1 MKLYLAILLLIL
13 ATVHCQFDFSN
24 MGKKEEKEKPKPRK
38 PEDIIQTFG
47 VLLLDDL
54 TYPQLSPNRRDHMV
68 VMVSNKASKGPH
80 SDSIKADYF
89 QIAKSTPDSLTDE
102 DNVLFTQILVNGA
115 ENMMLAKRIISS
127 ASASGDESATVDIK
141 KQPAFYLIRT
151 GDTHESA
158 ILLSNG
164 DVAKAMGRLQAETGI
179 ALIVPG
185 TRKDLNEM
193 VQVFFSEAA
202 GDKQNEQILKVKA
215 LLTALPTSKDKEAEK
230 FMLEWYMKS
239 MEKVVE
245 KGVEWIDF
253 ESNRLNDILKSDKVS
268 ESRKSDFKT
277 RLNIVKAFSAAQGR
291 ASNRPVTPTTESTTD
306 VE

>member
-1 MKLYLAILLLIL
+1 MLARIITLLLVQPLCVVNSILAIW
-13 ATVHCQFDFSN
+13 AR
-24 MGKKEEKEKPKPRK
+24 KKRSSKPPRK

-54 TYPQLSPNRRDHMV
+54 TFPQLTPNRRDHMLI
-68 VMVSNKASKGPH
+68 MVSNKASKSSH
-80 SDSIKADYF
+80 TDSIKGDYF
-89 QIAKSTPDSLTDE
+89 EIAKSTPESLTDA

-115 ENMMLAKRIISS
+115 ENMMLAKRITSS

-141 KQPAFYLIRT
+141 TQPAFYLIKA
-151 GDTHESA
+151 GDTHENT

-185 TRKDLNEM
+185 TRKDLNDI
-193 VQVFFSEAA
+193 VQVFFSEDA
-202 GDKQNEQILKVKA
+202 GDKRNEQILKVKA
-215 LLTALPTSKDKEAEK
+215 LLTALDSGKENEAEK

-277 RLNIVKAFSAAQGR
+277 RLNIVKAFSAAQGHS
-291 ASNRPVTPTTESTTD
+291 SNRPVTPTTESKTD
-306 VE
+306 IE